1 MRKKGRS
8 SFLKKRS
15 KKLLLFCQHGTR
27 IDRETAPTSKS
38 LFASFS
44 SEKEDLPCLP
54 AARQNL
60 PGINHHASLMT
71 PSVTPLRGAKA
82 RGTIYAKSPSSAPLM
97 TRNTAM
103 SLLGAMSTAISGLD
117 AQSAAFTNISDNVA
131 NSQTVGFKG
140 VDTNF
145 IDYLTTSTAT
155 TNLSGS
161 VDTTPEYLN
170 NVQGS
175 ISQSADPLALAID
188 GQGFFA
194 VSEQNGTGANDTP
207 TFNQQQFYT
216 RAGDFT
222 LNAQGYLQNSA
233 GAYLNGYTVDPATG
247 QVNSSTL
254 APITVTQTQF
264 QPVATSS
271 VSLLANVPATPSST
285 SNLSSQ
291 VSVYDAT
298 GTAHQLTTTWT
309 QNSAN
314 NWTLTL
320 SSPDD
325 QTGPT
330 TGTVNVTFGP
340 NGTLQTLSTPTG
352 NVAVN
357 GTGSG
362 SGGAATVTLTPTFNG
377 TAQPITLNLGTFG
390 GSSGVTQFAGTDYSL
405 YSINQNRSA
414 PGSFTG
420 ISTSDTGAVTANYN
434 NGQSVTVAQIPVI
447 TFADPNALQRQNGQA
462 FTSTLQSGVAI
473 AQNQDQ
479 NGAGTLVAGS
489 VEQSN
494 VDIAT
499 QLSALIVAQ
508 EAYGANAKVIST
520 ANEMLETTLQVKQ

>member
-1 MRKKGRS
+1 
-8 SFLKKRS
+8 
-15 KKLLLFCQHGTR
+15 
-27 IDRETAPTSKS
+27 
-38 LFASFS
+38 
-44 SEKEDLPCLP
+44 
-54 AARQNL
+54 
-60 PGINHHASLMT
+60 
-71 PSVTPLRGAKA
+71 
-82 RGTIYAKSPSSAPLM
+82 
-97 TRNTAM
+97 M
-103 SLLGAMSTAISGLD
+103 SLLGAMSTAISGLN

-131 NSQTVGFKG
+131 NSQTTGFKG
-140 VDTNF
+140 VGTSF

-161 VDTTPEYLN
+161 VVTRPDYLN

-194 VSEQNGTGANDTP
+194 VSEQNGTGVNSAP
-207 TFNQQQFYT
+207 TFSQQQYYS
-216 RAGDFT
+216 RAGDFR
-222 LNAQGYLQNSA
+222 LDANGYLQNSA
-233 GAYLNGYTVDPATG
+233 GEYLNGYTVNPTTG
-247 QVNSSTL
+247 QVSSSTL
-254 APITVTQTQF
+254 APISVTQTQF

-271 VSLLANVPATPSST
+271 VSLLANVPATPGNT

-298 GTAHQLTTTWT
+298 GTSHQLTTAWT
-309 QNSAN
+309 QVSAN
-314 NWTLTL
+314 NWTLSL

-340 NGTLQTLSTPTG
+340 NGTLQSIGSASG

-357 GTGSG
+357 GAGSG
-362 SGGAATVTLTPTFNG
+362 AGGLASVTLTPTFNG
-377 TAQPITLNLGTFG
+377 TAQPISLSLGSFG
-390 GSSGVTQFAGTDYSL
+390 GSNGVTQFAGTNYSL
-405 YSINQNRSA
+405 YSINQNGSA

-434 NGQSVTVAQIPVI
+434 NGQSVTVAQVPVI

-462 FTSTLQSGVAI
+462 FTSTVQSGVAI
-473 AQNQDQ
+473 AQEQNQ
-479 NGAGTLVAGS
+479 NGAGTLVSGS
-489 VEQSN
+489 IEQSN

-520 ANEMLETTLQVKQ
+520 ANQMLTTTLDVKQ

>member
-1 MRKKGRS
+1 
-8 SFLKKRS
+8 
-15 KKLLLFCQHGTR
+15 
-27 IDRETAPTSKS
+27 
-38 LFASFS
+38 
-44 SEKEDLPCLP
+44 
-54 AARQNL
+54 
-60 PGINHHASLMT
+60 
-71 PSVTPLRGAKA
+71 
-82 RGTIYAKSPSSAPLM
+82 
-97 TRNTAM
+97 M
-103 SLLGAMSTAISGLD
+103 SLLGAMSTAISGLT
-117 AQSAAFTNISDNVA
+117 AQSAAFTNISDDVA

-140 VDTNF
+140 VGTNF
-145 IDYLTTSTAT
+145 IDYLTTSSAV

-194 VSEQNGTGANDTP
+194 VSEQEGTNAAGAP
-207 TFNQQQFYT
+207 TFNPQQYYT

-222 LNAQGYLQNSA
+222 LDASGYLQNSA
-233 GAYLNGYTVDPATG
+233 GAYLNGYTVDPTTG

-254 APITVTQTQF
+254 APINITATQF
-264 QPVATSS
+264 QPVATTQL
-271 VSLLANVPATPSST
+271 SLLANVPATPSST
-285 SNLSSQ
+285 SNLASE
-291 VSVYDAT
+291 VTVYDAT
-298 GTAHQLTTTWT
+298 GTSHQLTTTWS
-309 QNSAN
+309 QNSTN
-314 NWTLTL
+314 DWTLTL

-330 TGTVNVTFGP
+330 TGSVDVTFGA
-340 NGTLQTLSTPTG
+340 NGTIQSISNATG

-357 GTGSG
+357 GTGTGTGNTAS
-362 SGGAATVTLTPTFNG
+362 VTLTPTFNG
-377 TAQPITLNLGTFG
+377 TAQPITLNLGTI
-390 GSSGVTQFAGTDYSL
+390 GSSNGVTQFAGTNYELYSL
-405 YSINQNRSA
+405 NQNGAA

-434 NGQSVTVAQIPVI
+434 NGQSVTVAQVPVI

-462 FTSTLQSGVAI
+462 FTSTLASGVAI

-479 NGAGTLVAGS
+479 NGAGSLVSGS

-520 ANEMLETTLQVKQ
+520 ANEMLQTTLEVKQ